1 MAGGIRHIQPIKKKI
16 DTNNRRQFR
25 PQLASRIVPGH
36 PSSLP
41 HNPPVYRKLK
51 KDHSGSK

>member
-25 PQLASRIVPGH
+25 SQHSSRIVPGQ
-36 PSSLP
+36 PSSFP